1 MADDGVLTEHNDQW
15 RTGSIHQPD
24 FTPSVFER
32 ARWGVVARLSV
43 DAAVHAQP
51 LFVPRVPLR
60 GGRRRNLLVVATAKN
75 TLYGYDA
82 DSYALLWR
90 TELGSPDSS
99 DEHPP
104 YKDHPCV
111 WNSVGTANFR
121 FGAPNPSG
129 PSFFIGIQSTPTID
143 RSTYRAY
150 VSYRLGGADDSRA
163 QQWLAAIDVKT
174 GRLIRKTLTGQ
185 APHFELKNERQRA
198 SLLLDHGLVFV
209 AFGSRCEEL
218 TKLTHLVLGV
228 PIVTRRPYHGWI
240 FAHDANTLN
249 HVGSYNVAPGRM
261 GAGVWQASG
270 GLAADESGRVY
281 FISGNFAADANTP
294 DPTGQNLGNSFV
306 RLDVQITARQ
316 GIVERADMR
325 VGSWFTPYRAKWQN
339 DIDLDLGSAGPVL
352 IPRTNYVVGGGKE
365 GVLYLLNRDN
375 LGGFAQAPESALPPK
390 SGDDY
395 SAPFL
400 PNDPRH
406 DRAVDEVQA
415 GVNQYKEP
423 DMNSWPEFPHIH
435 GSPVYADLGNGRQ
448 MIYVWAEKDYLKGF
462 DIAGGRFHSQIR
474 GDLIAPT
481 WNGMPGGMLSVSVDP
496 SRPGQGV
503 VFASVPT
510 EQGGIPHGALHAY
523 DAARLGGSIWTSQ
536 ELYLFARFVPPTVA
550 GSKVYLATWS
560 NEILVFGSLRPGG
573 VGIISWNPTSDWG
586 DPHTHTPW
594 SLVPPG
600 SAQPGAL
607 AAVARTE
614 EVLDVFWIGPDGGIG
629 FISWKS
635 GWNSGWGLPP
645 WPLAPPGSAQP
656 GALAAVARTPEVED
670 VFWIGPDGGIG
681 TIAWNPDLGWGW
693 GGQRLQTGSLAP
705 PGSAQPGALA
715 AVART
720 HEVEDVMWVGPE
732 AVL

>member
-1 MADDGVLTEHNDQW
+1 MISGVLAPSTNLISHPLSLGARDGGSWLDYPWMPLCTHSRYSYRVSRCGAAADAICSSSQPQRILSMVTMPTPMPFCGTIGLVCLII
-15 RTGSIHQPD
+15 RTNTRHIRTIWTNTCHPD
-24 FTPSVFER
+24 
-32 ARWGVVARLSV
+32 
-43 DAAVHAQP
+43 
-51 LFVPRVPLR
+51 
-60 GGRRRNLLVVATAKN
+60 GRNA
-75 TLYGYDA
+75 
-82 DSYALLWR
+82 
-90 TELGSPDSS
+90 
-99 DEHPP
+99 
-104 YKDHPCV
+104 CV

-121 FGAPNPSG
+121 FGTPNPSG

-249 HVGSYNVAPGRM
+249 QVGSHNVAPGRM

-573 VGIISWNPTSDWG
+573 VGIISCKPPPSDWG
-586 DPHTHTPW
+586 HPPPRGVWSRRDRPSRAHWRPW
-594 SLVPPG
+594 RVPKKCWTCFGSGRTGESASYPGNRGGTRAGASHPGLWPRRDRPSRAHWRPWRVPPKWRTCFG
-600 SAQPGAL
+600 SG
-607 AAVARTE
+607 RTGE
-614 EVLDVFWIGPDGGIG
+614 
-629 FISWKS
+629 S
-635 GWNSGWGLPP
+635 
-645 WPLAPPGSAQP
+645 AP
-656 GALAAVARTPEVED
+656 
-670 VFWIGPDGGIG
+670 
-681 TIAWNPDLGWGW
+681 
-693 GGQRLQTGSLAP
+693 
-705 PGSAQPGALA
+705 
-715 AVART
+715 
-720 HEVEDVMWVGPE
+720 
-732 AVL
+732 